1 MASTAEQN
9 LITTTD
15 LSKAKVREIDF
26 SLKFEESLKKMIEAL
41 GVTRK
46 IKKEA
51 GTMLKTRKAT
61 GTLVD
66 PSTIGEGEIIPL
78 SKYTIKEQDWGELKL
93 DKYRKACSIEA
104 IERYGYEQAHD
115 MTSEA
120 MLKDIAK
127 KIRGTFF
134 KQLADGTGL
143 ASGKGLQGALAQA
156 WGQLQVLFEDTEST
170 PVYFV
175 NPLDIADYLASAAIT
190 TQTVFGMKYIED
202 FLGLGTVFTNT
213 SVPQGTIYATA
224 RENVVMYYVDATS
237 GDIAEA
243 FDFTADPTGY
253 IGVHMNAVYN
263 NLTAEDVAICGVTFF
278 AEMVD
283 GIVVATIEDTTAQA
297 PSEPSDPSEP

>member
-1 MASTAEQN
+1 MAEQN
-9 LITTTD
+9 LIKTTD
-15 LSKAKVREIDF
+15 LTHAKIREIDF
-26 SLKFEESLKKMIEAL
+26 ALKFEESLKKLIEAL

-51 GTMLKTRKAT
+51 GTILKTRKAT
-61 GTLVD
+61 GTLQDGSVA
-66 PSTIGEGEIIPL
+66 EGEIIPL
-78 SKYTIKEQDWGELKL
+78 SKYTITETPWGELELK
-93 DKYRKACSIEA
+93 KYRKATTIEA
-104 IERYGYEQAHD
+104 IEKYGYDQAHD

-127 KIRGTFF
+127 LIRGQFF
-134 KQLADGTGL
+134 DQLADGTGV
-143 ASGKGLQGALAQA
+143 AAGKGLQGALAQA

-202 FLGLGTVFTNT
+202 FLGLGTVFTNS
-213 SVPQGTIYATA
+213 SVPQGTVYATA
-224 RENVVMYYVDATS
+224 RDNIVMYYVDATS

-253 IGVHMNAVYN
+253 VGVHMNPVYS
-263 NLTAEDVAICGVTFF
+263 NLTAEDVAISGVTFF

-283 GIVVATIEDTTAQA
+283 GIVVADIEEA
-297 PSEPSDPSEP
+297 